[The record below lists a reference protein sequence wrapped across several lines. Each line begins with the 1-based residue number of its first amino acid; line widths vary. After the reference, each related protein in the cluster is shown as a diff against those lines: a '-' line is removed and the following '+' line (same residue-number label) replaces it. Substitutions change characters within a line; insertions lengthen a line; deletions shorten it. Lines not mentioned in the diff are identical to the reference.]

1 MTEEKQVK
9 QVTIKGLLK
18 AIPERILNLIIKFI
32 SVKGVLTIFFA
43 IMAFIT
49 KDESDITYAFIMSII
64 FIGAREI
71 FKFKDIFKELLSLRN
86 KS

>member
-1 MTEEKQVK
+1 MIEEKQVK
-9 QVTIKGLLK
+9 QVAIKSLLK

-43 IMAFIT
+43 TMAFIT

-71 FKFKDIFKELLSLRN
+71 FKFKDIFKELLSLRS

>member
-9 QVTIKGLLK
+9 QVTIKSLLK

-32 SVKGVLTIFFA
+32 SVKGILTVFFA
-43 IMAFIT
+43 TMAFIT

>member
-9 QVTIKGLLK
+9 QITIKSLLK
-18 AIPERILNLIIKFI
+18 AIPERILELLIKLI
-32 SVKGVLTIFFA
+32 SVKGFIFLYFA
-43 IMAFIT
+43 IIAIIT
-49 KDESDITYAFIMSII
+49 KDESDITYAFIMAII

-71 FKFKDIFKELLSLRN
+71 TKFKDIFKELLSLRS

>member
-1 MTEEKQVK
+1 
-9 QVTIKGLLK
+9 
-18 AIPERILNLIIKFI
+18 
-32 SVKGVLTIFFA
+32 
-43 IMAFIT
+43 MAFIT

-71 FKFKDIFKELLSLRN
+71 FKFKDIFNELLSLRN

>member
-1 MTEEKQVK
+1 MTDEKQVK
-9 QVTIKGLLK
+9 QVTIKSLLK

-43 IMAFIT
+43 ITAFIT
-49 KDESDITYAFIMSII
+49 KDESDITYAFIMAII

>member
-9 QVTIKGLLK
+9 QVTIKSLLK